1 VIWIQKRQTATN
13 EAGDAL
19 SKIRAALI
27 GLPTVKSISADAKL
41 AKHLFCAHNRV
52 LTSGLFTSRIRDV
65 ATAVRVVESSHS
77 VGVYVLPRSPSA
89 DFGFLIASISR
100 PGITNG
106 KGPSARDLSGYKAVS
121 GQPLCSAI
129 SISREASAG
138 DFWFG
143 SDRLWTAAPVNGT
156 WRGLPHYTL
165 SDPTFRQKLAFDRE
179 GYDWH
184 TEPQPRL
191 KVTGKRLGAR
201 PKIGV

>member
-1 VIWIQKRQTATN
+1 MWQPP
-13 EAGDAL
+13 
-19 SKIRAALI
+19 S
-27 GLPTVKSISADAKL
+27 GLWNL
-41 AKHLFCAHNRV
+41 AIAWVSMFFRV
-52 LTSGLFTSRIRDV
+52 LPLLILVSLLQASLAQGLRT
-65 ATAVRVVESSHS
+65 
-77 VGVYVLPRSPSA
+77 
-89 DFGFLIASISR
+89 
-100 PGITNG
+100 
-106 KGPSARDLSGYKAVS
+106 ARDQAPETCPVTKPYQGSLFVPPSPYPAK
-121 GQPLCSAI
+121 
-129 SISREASAG
+129 ASAG